1 MGLTGN
7 AANNGMVMRAAR
19 RILEVARQHMV
30 KEAVG
35 SGESDGA
42 PASGGGVVRLAGRI
56 QVHHIHEG
64 DITSLRQLFAKWQQ
78 QPCYSFAVVS
88 SAAVRVGAETGGSDE
103 ALERLKGML
112 QDVPAMVGLCVC
124 WSPREV
130 VHIEVPLNVSSS
142 SSSYAV
148 ALREGLQ
155 GIFADC
161 NKNGICWDCST
172 ALASLEGPCGFTMGG
187 HLDDPLAALRV
198 LHPDIELRCDGEA
211 LSGLALLKVARAS
224 ILPDYHMR
232 ILGQYDGAVAVAL
245 QQASL
250 SWVMAPVLQG
260 MLASKQLLGV
270 YQGLAMS
277 AVRAV
282 GDTHRNWVKVDLQA
296 LRYAVSAH
304 THTLQMLAAC
314 VKRETGFVLGGQD
327 DVYAI
332 LASFSL
338 HSADTLCNMPPEQAV
353 LRVMGS
359 ALQRAR
365 AGNVLA
371 LRFMLCYCRLWQARE
386 EARLLL
392 GAVASGEE
400 GGGYGRLWLRSQHDI
415 MSGSPGISA
424 TCVSVQ
430 GCAIPCNP
438 VEVCM
443 VSLQHYDT
451 AALVAAVAS
460 SPVLVCA
467 PSGQLGYVVEVKQ
480 QPVPWHSGDAWQGH
494 GGAEGTCA
502 LGLVCWVDAVTREVR
517 ESRHA
522 LAVLHEVRAAG
533 SSSSGSVVSSRDG
546 MAGSSESCLP
556 AAAAACTSLAGNV
569 DWDVQ
574 LTTCFWSL
582 RRSLSPSDKSRL
594 FVGVDFSQLAL
605 LTFALGS
612 GDEGLLACCSAE
624 DPLGESA
631 AKWAAAFSAS
641 AIAAVVSAAGKGA
654 LEGVQIAD
662 EKGQLKAVFREVL
675 ASIMAGHKPRQLA
688 QLLEVT
694 TAVASALQEG
704 VVQAF
709 PGVEA
714 LLLRITTSCLR
725 SG

>member
-7 AANNGMVMRAAR
+7 AASNGMVMRAAR

-30 KEAVG
+30 KEAVA
-35 SGESDGA
+35 SGDSDGWT
-42 PASGGGVVRLAGRI
+42 PAGGGGGVRLAGRI

-64 DITSLRQLFAKWQQ
+64 DITSLRQLFSTWQQ

-88 SAAVRVGAETGGSDE
+88 SAALRVGTEMCGSNE
-103 ALERLKGML
+103 ALEGLKGML
-112 QDVPAMVGLCVC
+112 QDVPAVVGLCVC

-130 VHIEVPLNVSSS
+130 VHIEVPLGLSSS

-148 ALREGLQ
+148 ALREGFQ

-172 ALASLEGPCGFTMGG
+172 ALASLQGPCGFSMGC

-198 LHPDIELRCDGEA
+198 LNPEIDLRADGEA

-232 ILGQYDGAVAVAL
+232 LLGQDDGAVAVAL

-260 MLASKQLLGV
+260 MLAAKQLLGV

-282 GDTHRNWVKVDLQA
+282 GATHRNWVKVDPQG
-296 LRYAVSAH
+296 LRCAVSAH
-304 THTLQMLAAC
+304 GHTLQMLAAG
-314 VKRETGFVLGGQD
+314 VKRETGFVLGGPD

-359 ALQRAR
+359 ALQGSR
-365 AGNVLA
+365 AGNALA
-371 LRFMLCYCRLWQARE
+371 LRFMLCYCRLWQARQ
-386 EARLLL
+386 EAQLLL
-392 GAVASGEE
+392 GSVAS
-400 GGGYGRLWLRSQHDI
+400 GGYGRLWLRSQHDV
-415 MSGSPGISA
+415 MSGCPAISA
-424 TCVSVQ
+424 TCVSIQ
-430 GCAIPCNP
+430 GIAVPCNP

-443 VSLQHYDT
+443 VSLQQYDT

-460 SPVLVCA
+460 CPVLVCA
-467 PSGQLGYVVEVKQ
+467 PYGQLGYVVEVKQ
-480 QPVPWHSGDAWQGH
+480 QPVPWHSGEAWQGH
-494 GGAEGTCA
+494 DGAEGTCA

-533 SSSSGSVVSSRDG
+533 SSSSS

-556 AAAAACTSLAGNV
+556 TAAAACTLAGVV

-582 RRSLSPSDKSRL
+582 RRSLSPSDKSKL
-594 FVGVDFSQLAL
+594 FVGVNLSQLAL
-605 LTFALGS
+605 LTFALAS

-624 DPLGESA
+624 DPLSKTA
-631 AKWAAAFSAS
+631 AKWAAASSAS
-641 AIAAVVSAAGKGA
+641 AIAAVMSAAGRGA
-654 LEGVQIAD
+654 LEGVQIVD
-662 EKGQLKAVFREVL
+662 EMGQLKAAFREVL
-675 ASIMAGHKPRQLA
+675 VSMMGGHKPRQLA
-688 QLLEVT
+688 QLLAVT
-694 TAVASALQEG
+694 TAVASELQEG